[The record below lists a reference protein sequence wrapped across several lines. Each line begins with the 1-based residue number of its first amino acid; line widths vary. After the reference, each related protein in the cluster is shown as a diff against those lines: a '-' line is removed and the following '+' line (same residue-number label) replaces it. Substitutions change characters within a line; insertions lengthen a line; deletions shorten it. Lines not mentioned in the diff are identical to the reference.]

1 MIYQNQTATHIWTHI
16 RTHMRGK
23 ENFKTNTN
31 TVNDFDSVQYV
42 TFFLLM
48 CVCVCQQIT
57 WDGTVWQFD
66 MYIVHIHTRITS
78 LWTMFQ
84 NSMFR
89 QTCQMFHYSKKRRK
103 KRFYVID
110 IWYDIRFRDDIFF
123 YSFVVFIEKVF
134 ISFTWILVFI
144 IMHISKNEGDF
155 ISFFS
160 HLNWNW
166 RRFNLVVSHI
176 TWSCT
181 EFRIALD
188 NLVNSFKEIFLCC
201 HFTSGT
207 NSKHTSFCAD
217 RPIS

>member
-1 MIYQNQTATHIWTHI
+1 MAL
-16 RTHMRGK
+16 
-23 ENFKTNTN
+23 
-31 TVNDFDSVQYV
+31 FDSSTCTLYTYTRV
-42 TFFLLM
+42 LLH
-48 CVCVCQQIT
+48 CEQCFKIQCLGKHAKCSIIQ
-57 WDGTVWQFD
+57 
-66 MYIVHIHTRITS
+66 R
-78 LWTMFQ
+78 
-84 NSMFR
+84 
-89 QTCQMFHYSKKRRK
+89 KEEK